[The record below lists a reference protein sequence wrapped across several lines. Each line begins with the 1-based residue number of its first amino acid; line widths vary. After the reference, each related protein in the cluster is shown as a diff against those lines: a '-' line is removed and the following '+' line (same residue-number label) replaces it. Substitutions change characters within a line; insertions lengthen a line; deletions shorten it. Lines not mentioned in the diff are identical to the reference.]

1 MHAVEASQKQ
11 AERWL
16 IGSDKQEVH
25 AVEASQK
32 QAENWLIGSDKLEV
46 HAVEEYQK
54 PVQRWLPAVNVK
66 DAAQRNRITL
76 QV

>member
-16 IGSDKQEVH
+16 IGSDKQEV
-25 AVEASQK
+25 
-32 QAENWLIGSDKLEV
+32 N
-46 HAVEEYQK
+46 AVEEYQK
-54 PVQRWLPAVNVK
+54 PVQRWLPAVNVQ
-66 DAAQRNRITL
+66 DAAGNAAGRNRMTL

>member
-1 MHAVEASQKQ
+1 M
-11 AERWL
+11 
-16 IGSDKQEVH
+16 H

>member
-1 MHAVEASQKQ
+1 MHAVEAWQKQAERWLTGSDKQEVHAVEASQKQ

-25 AVEASQK
+25 AVE
-32 QAENWLIGSDKLEV
+32 D
-46 HAVEEYQK
+46 YQK
-54 PVQRWLPAVNVK
+54 PVQRWLPAVSVK
-66 DAAQRNRITL
+66 DAAERNRMTL